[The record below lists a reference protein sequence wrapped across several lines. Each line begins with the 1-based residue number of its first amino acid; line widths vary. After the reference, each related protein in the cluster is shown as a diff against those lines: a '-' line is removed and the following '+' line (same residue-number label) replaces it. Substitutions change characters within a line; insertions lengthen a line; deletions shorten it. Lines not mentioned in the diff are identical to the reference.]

1 MTQSFRENNMA
12 TITNDILRLAGV
24 PSDQIKLVVPT
35 QPAVTA
41 NICDTHNC
49 VKYVIVDVIDK
60 YTDHYDKSNATNT
73 RSVYSEIINQ
83 LDEIVGCLSR
93 HCDEQ
98 AIDKFNRLDS
108 KIKRD
113 ILKADCDG
121 VAKEFFGCCKEESKD
136 DEPVPATETEEEEIS
151 QTEEP
156 KQDDTL
162 TVPFVAKIEK
172 VEESKEKETSSPA
185 YDHVKEVTVPSD
197 VISDIKM
204 KIKEL
209 EDGNN
214 FAYYKHLAGA
224 DKDEQYHYR
233 IKDALDTLLM
243 YLADANEVSVKNAAI
258 YMSSLDSVTA
268 HKIPASVWKY
278 LSLSFYNK
286 NYTSIRDRMKEITI

>member
-1 MTQSFRENNMA
+1 MA

-24 PSDQIKLVVPT
+24 PSDQIKLVVPA
-35 QPAVTA
+35 QPEATTTT
-41 NICDTHNC
+41 NCEKNNC
-49 VKYVIVDVIDK
+49 VKYVIVDVIDT

-83 LDEIVGCLSR
+83 LDDIVGCLAR

-121 VAKEFFGCCKEESKD
+121 VAKEFFGCCKEEEEYV
-136 DEPVPATETEEEEIS
+136 EPENSQVEKEDPKEEKA
-151 QTEEP
+151 EEP
-156 KQDDTL
+156 SQETQQEQPQ
-162 TVPFVAKIEK
+162 TVPVVVKFDKIKEAKEDCPCPHTAH
-172 VEESKEKETSSPA
+172 E
-185 YDHVKEVTVPSD
+185 VKDVTVPSD

-214 FAYYKHLAGA
+214 FDYYKHLQDA

-243 YLADANEVSVKNAAI
+243 YLTDANEVSVKNAAV

-286 NYTSIRDRMKEITI
+286 NYTSIRDRMKEIKI

>member
-1 MTQSFRENNMA
+1 MA

-24 PSDQIKLVVPT
+24 PSDQIKLVVPA
-35 QPAVTA
+35 QPEATTTETTT
-41 NICDTHNC
+41 CDDNSC
-49 VKYVIVDVIDK
+49 VKYVIVDVIDM
-60 YTDHYDKSNATNT
+60 YTDHYDKSNASNT

-83 LDEIVGCLSR
+83 LDDIVGCLAR

-98 AIDKFNRLDS
+98 AIDKFNRLDN

-113 ILKADCDG
+113 IMKVDCEG
-121 VAKEFFGCCKEESKD
+121 VAKKFFGCCKEESEKPEEAQ
-136 DEPVPATETEEEEIS
+136 EPEKELKPNETQSEETAPEEH
-151 QTEEP
+151 Q
-156 KQDDTL
+156 
-162 TVPFVAKIEK
+162 TVPVVVKFEKIKEAK
-172 VEESKEKETSSPA
+172 EEETSSPA
-185 YDHVKEVTVPSD
+185 YDTVKSVTVPSD
-197 VISDIKM
+197 VIDDIKM

-214 FAYYKHLAGA
+214 FDYYKHLKDA
-224 DKDEQYHYR
+224 DKDEQYHYQ

-243 YLADANEVSVKNAAI
+243 YLTDANEISVKNAAV

-286 NYTSIRDRMKEITI
+286 NYTSIRDRMKEIKI